1 MSEGGYVQDREV
13 MTNLASTLSKRL
25 NDKIEAVQDIA
36 NAVSETLNSGKKA
49 TEGRN
54 VQLREEGN

>member
-13 MTNLASTLSKRL
+13 ITNLASTLSKRL
-25 NDKIEAVQDIA
+25 NDKIAAVQDIA

-54 VQLREEGN
+54 VQLGEEGN